1 MQPKRDGLGF
11 RVGNHGAHL
20 SALEGGHGV
29 THNDL
34 RLSGRF
40 RCLVIFPGTRA
51 WLLIDTYRILF
62 RGVGD

>member
-1 MQPKRDGLGF
+1 M
-11 RVGNHGAHL
+11 

-29 THNDL
+29 THNDF

-40 RCLVIFPGTRA
+40 RFLVIFPGTRA
-51 WLLIDTYRILF
+51 WLLVDTYQILF